1 MTHLPIL
8 PILIPMMTGALLLF
22 FKEKRHGRRA
32 FIALLS
38 LGGQLAVAVM
48 LLLQANA
55 QAAGSIA
62 VYTLGNWPAPF
73 GIVLVADRLAA
84 IMLTLTATLGLATLI
99 YALARWERAG
109 SHFLPLM
116 QFLLMGLNGAFL
128 TGDLFNLFVFFEVL
142 LAASY
147 GLALH
152 GSGLMRVKAGMH
164 YIVVNLV
171 ASALFLIAAA
181 LLYGILGTLNMADM
195 AQRLAQLRAALH
207 QSCTDRIRQR

>member
-99 YALARWERAG
+99 YALAR
-109 SHFLPLM
+109 
-116 QFLLMGLNGAFL
+116 
-128 TGDLFNLFVFFEVL
+128 
-142 LAASY
+142 
-147 GLALH
+147 
-152 GSGLMRVKAGMH
+152 
-164 YIVVNLV
+164 
-171 ASALFLIAAA
+171 
-181 LLYGILGTLNMADM
+181 
-195 AQRLAQLRAALH
+195 
-207 QSCTDRIRQR
+207 